1 MDLESEVIT
10 RDFLP
15 AARSLL
21 AETLSDD
28 YGLYQKEIGDKM
40 DITQPAVSQYLN
52 KKRASKKILRKFR
65 DDPQIMLLIDE
76 AASKAAKDESY
87 IYEFRQILET
97 VRSKGLMREK
107 FGNTEKI

>member
-1 MDLESEVIT
+1 MDFESEVIT

-52 KKRASKKILRKFR
+52 KKRASKKILRKCR

>member
-1 MDLESEVIT
+1 MDFESEVIT

-76 AASKAAKDESY
+76 AASKAAKDESS

-107 FGNTEKI
+107 FGNTEKL